1 MKALAIRE
9 KKVHIVGRPEMKIE
23 GTPVY
28 LDVEGLPDRSFYYL
42 IGIRIKAGDS
52 VVHHSFWADS
62 PSDEGRIWQQFLS
75 KLIGIENPVLVH
87 YGSFESVFLRRMRE
101 RHGELPN
108 GIGGMKALESPINLV
123 SVIFGQIYFPTYSN
137 RLKEIAGWL
146 GFKWSDENASGL
158 QSIVWRNEWEQ
169 TKAPLVKERLI
180 SYNMEDCA
188 ALELVASATAQVSQP
203 KIGSDSKTADRLE
216 VVAAD
221 NLDSKVTMWPKFST
235 TIEGFEALNKAARWD
250 YQRDRVYV
258 RTDERLKRARQER
271 KRRLKRTIRISK
283 VVACEP
289 LRVCPQCRT
298 KATKTCRTITKCLHD
313 LKFTRCGVTG
323 RVVKYQFRVF
333 WCATCRAFTPWP
345 KEFWGRTQYGRNLAA
360 FSVFEAIDLCV
371 SLRSVTHTLNRVF
384 GFHMNEMSCVGS
396 RSARPNGTG
405 KPERTSLPKW
415 SKAT

>member
-1 MKALAIRE
+1 
-9 KKVHIVGRPEMKIE
+9 
-23 GTPVY
+23 
-28 LDVEGLPDRSFYYL
+28 
-42 IGIRIKAGDS
+42 
-52 VVHHSFWADS
+52 
-62 PSDEGRIWQQFLS
+62 
-75 KLIGIENPVLVH
+75 
-87 YGSFESVFLRRMRE
+87 MRE
-101 RHGELPN
+101 RYGELPN

-137 RLKEIAGWL
+137 RLKEIAAWL
-146 GFKWSDENASGL
+146 GFKWSDENASGP

-345 KEFWGRTQYGRNLAA
+345 KEFWDRTQYGRNLAA

-405 KPERTSLPKW
+405 KPERTSFPKW